1 MKEEKE
7 EGESAPPN
15 PHMLIVN
22 MLGRLYVQ
30 IWWRHHGLHVDKCSP
45 TTRLYAGWLSGK
57 VCRKMN
63 VRCAVW
69 LAVHSDKQ
77 PAKHKI
83 AAALERVSGKK
94 KVLLF
99 LQHRTAFWRYHISS
113 LVWTISL
120 LHIKSVWIVDV
131 LLYRSVSLATQTR
144 VTSAQTLT
152 FFSAG
157 VHIYH

>member
-63 VRCAVW
+63 VRCAAW
-69 LAVHSDKQ
+69 LAAHSDKH

-83 AAALERVSGKK
+83 AAALEQVSGKK
-94 KVLLF
+94 RKCFAQDSF
-99 LQHRTAFWRYHISS
+99 LEVPYFVICLDYFTPPY
-113 LVWTISL
+113 
-120 LHIKSVWIVDV
+120 K
-131 LLYRSVSLATQTR
+131 
-144 VTSAQTLT
+144 
-152 FFSAG
+152 G
-157 VHIYH
+157 